1 MTKKSP
7 ATADELAAS
16 LYATM
21 KTPTPARALYDAV
34 QAAPVSERV
43 PLVTAAPATLQRELA
58 AYTQRR
64 AQLVEEYDEYAPDM
78 HAREEWAVWFRRDP
92 KTRVAA
98 LKRFYKA
105 GHIGNFIDDWGV
117 TTNPRRANSGGAV
130 LIPFRLWPRQWELIA
145 WMWKHFKESTPAVC
159 AKARDVGASWCATA
173 FAASLCAL
181 FDNMVV
187 GVVAADEAKLDS
199 TKDPSPTLPKARE
212 FMRNLPPDFMA
223 GYDDTVATAP
233 YLKVVFPETKSL
245 IRGWTGTTSQG
256 RGARAA
262 MVIVDEAAF
271 FENPHALDASL
282 SAVTD
287 CRLDFSSANGTG
299 NPLFEKVSSG
309 NFDTFWFRVDDDPR
323 HDKAWQE
330 AKKRV
335 TDPIIWASEY
345 EISFTASVEAQ
356 LIEWKWVEASIGLL
370 PLLEK
375 RDGFKNTGARRAALD
390 VSDQGKDKNAFVS
403 SYGVLLNYLE
413 SWSGHGSNQH
423 ETCARA
429 FSLCD
434 AHGSIREL
442 IYDASAPGAGIAGA
456 AMILNNSR
464 KNGRINL
471 SRFIGGST
479 DFPAPQN
486 LARGTDRTQE
496 DFFANIKAFA
506 YWTLRQRF
514 IESYKAFNG
523 DAYDPSLVICID
535 PKLPE
540 LTMLQ
545 NELAQIQRK
554 ASATDKLLI
563 DKQPERP
570 GKPRAKSPNLSDAI
584 SMLMGLA
591 VSPPMVI
598 SDSAMAVICGP
609 NFGNNY
615 AHF

>member
-1 MTKKSP
+1 MKNS
-7 ATADELAAS
+7 DQLAAS

-21 KTPTPARALYDAV
+21 KAPTPARALYDAV
-34 QAAPVSERV
+34 QAAEPNARIA
-43 PLVTAAPATLQRELA
+43 LIADAPATAQRELA
-58 AYTQRR
+58 AYAQRR
-64 AQLVEEYDEYAPDM
+64 AQLVAEYAEYADTM
-78 HAREEWAVWFRRDP
+78 HDREEWAVWFRRDP

-98 LKRFYKA
+98 LKRHYKN
-105 GHIGNFIDDWGV
+105 GNLGLFIDDWGM
-117 TTNPRRANSGGAV
+117 TLNPKRANDGGAV
-130 LIPFRLWPRQWELIA
+130 LIPFRLWPRQFELID
-145 WMWKHFKESTPAVC
+145 WMWKHFKGSTPGVC
-159 AKARDVGASWCATA
+159 AKAREVGASWCAMA

-181 FDNMVV
+181 FKNLVV

-199 TKDPSPTLPKARE
+199 TKDPNPTLPKARE
-212 FMRNLPPDFMA
+212 FMRHLPAEFRG
-223 GYDDTVATAP
+223 GYDDTIATAP
-233 YLKVVFPETKSL
+233 YLKVVFPETDSL

-256 RGARAA
+256 RGGRAA
-262 MVIVDEAAF
+262 LVLVDESAF

-282 SAVTD
+282 AAVTE

-299 NPLFEKVSSG
+299 NPFFEKVSSG
-309 NFDTFWFRVDDDPR
+309 AFDTFWFRIDDDPR
-323 HDKAWQE
+323 HDKEWQRQ
-330 AKKRV
+330 KQLV
-335 TDPIIWASEY
+335 TDPIVWESEY
-345 EISFTASVEAQ
+345 KISFTASVEAQ

-370 PLLEK
+370 ELLEK
-375 RDGFKNTGARRAALD
+375 RDGFKNTGVRRAALD
-390 VSDQGKDKNAFVS
+390 VSDQGKDKNCFIS
-403 SYGVLLNYLE
+403 SYGVLVSYLE

-434 AHGSIREL
+434 ERGGIREL

-456 AMILNNSR
+456 AMVLNNSR

-496 DFFANIKAFA
+496 DFFANVKAFSW
-506 YWTLRQRF
+506 WTLRQRF
-514 IESYKAFNG
+514 IESWKAFNG
-523 DAYDPSLVICID
+523 DAYERDFIICID

-554 ASATDKLLI
+554 TSATDKLLI
-563 DKQPERP
+563 DKAPERP
-570 GKPRAKSPNLSDAI
+570 GKPRAKSPNLADSLA
-584 SMLMGLA
+584 MLMGLA

>member
-1 MTKKSP
+1 MTSTTP
-7 ATADELAAS
+7 TTDELAAQ

-21 KTPTPARALYDAV
+21 KEPTPARALYDAV
-34 QAAPVSERV
+34 QAAAPDERV
-43 PLVTAAPATLQRELA
+43 ALVAAAPAAVQRDLA
-58 AYTQRR
+58 AYAQHR
-64 AQLVEEYDEYAPDM
+64 AALTKEYGEHAATM
-78 HAREEWAVWFRRDP
+78 HHREDWMAWFRRDP

-105 GHIGNFIDDWGV
+105 GNIGNFIDDWGV
-117 TTNPRRANSGGAV
+117 TTNPRLANRGGAV

-145 WMWKHFKESTPAVC
+145 WMWKHFTESTPGVC
-159 AKARDVGASWCATA
+159 AKARDCGASWSSMA
-173 FAASLCAL
+173 FAASLCVL
-181 FDNMVV
+181 FDNMVI

-212 FMRNLPPDFMA
+212 FLRNLPPEFMA

-262 MVIVDEAAF
+262 MVVVDEAAF

-299 NPLFEKVSSG
+299 NPFFEKVSSG
-309 NFDTFWFRVDDDPR
+309 NFDTFWFRIDDDPR
-323 HDKAWQE
+323 HDAAWQE

-335 TDPIIWASEY
+335 TDPIIWESEY
-345 EISFTASVEAQ
+345 MISFTASVESQ

-370 PLLEK
+370 ELLEK
-375 RDGFKNTGARRAALD
+375 RDGFKNTGARRSALD
-390 VSDQGKDKNAFVS
+390 VSDQGRDKNCWIS
-403 SYGVLLNYLE
+403 SYGVLVNHLE
-413 SWSGHGSNQH
+413 SWSGQGSDQH

-429 FSLCD
+429 FRLCD
-434 AHGSIREL
+434 EHGSVRNL

-456 AMILNNSR
+456 AKILNASR
-464 KNGRINL
+464 QNGRINL

-479 DFPAPQN
+479 AFPSPTSR
-486 LARGTDRTQE
+486 ARGTDRTQE

-506 YWTLRQRF
+506 WWMLRQRF
-514 IESYKAFNG
+514 IESWNAFNG
-523 DAYDPSLVICID
+523 APYDKNFIICLD
-535 PKLPE
+535 RKLPE
-540 LTMLQ
+540 LVMLQ

-554 ASATDKLLI
+554 TSTTDKLLI
-563 DKQPERP
+563 DNAPERP
-570 GKPRAKSPNLSDAI
+570 GKPRAKSPNLADALA
-584 SMLMGLA
+584 MLCGCA
-591 VSPPMVI
+591 VSVPMNI
-598 SDSAMAVICGP
+598 SSAALAATAGP
-609 NFGNNY
+609 VGGMQ
-615 AHF
+615 ATW